1 MRTYVVDQLT
11 DPRAVC
17 LLSLDA
23 LGYQDTLEIDPQG
36 YGIDKGEVVF
46 ATGNQLLKTYQRKQ
60 NFFQADTIFNRSR
73 LQAAPLGEEGR
84 KQKNIAINKLA
95 IYLSRVIYDL
105 LTSVKKSSASS
116 LPPSLKFEKPSTMLS
131 PIKGIIKVSS
141 LSLYHTFT
149 YAFAG
154 KD

>member
-73 LQAAPLGEEGR
+73 L
-84 KQKNIAINKLA
+84 
-95 IYLSRVIYDL
+95 
-105 LTSVKKSSASS
+105 
-116 LPPSLKFEKPSTMLS
+116 
-131 PIKGIIKVSS
+131 
-141 LSLYHTFT
+141 
-149 YAFAG
+149 
-154 KD
+154 